1 MALTIISIDVN
12 GLRGL
17 TRRARF
23 LDWLHSLLCI
33 PDIVCLQEALCMS
46 SEECSSWPWFSSSG
60 LSFVVS
66 PGSIN
71 SCECFVL
78 YCPVLS
84 VVSSSWDSSDRFL
97 LCNYLLS
104 WCPVKGCFC
113 LRSELW
119 SWAGYF
125 FSDVASR
132 VVPSVPIVLIGDF
145 NTVFDRFIDRTGSV
159 IGDVSSEIS
168 INLGRLFS
176 TLYWHLE
183 VSPSV

>member
-33 PDIVCLQEALCMS
+33 PDIVCLQEAICMS
-46 SEECSSWPWFSSSG
+46 SEECSSWPWLSSSG

-71 SCECFVL
+71 SCGCFVL

-97 LCNYLLS
+97 LCNFSFRDVPLKVAFVYAPNYDPERDIFLAMLLLVWFLQFLLS
-104 WCPVKGCFC
+104 LLGILILC
-113 LRSELW
+113 L
-119 SWAGYF
+119 
-125 FSDVASR
+125 
-132 VVPSVPIVLIGDF
+132 IVLLI
-145 NTVFDRFIDRTGSV
+145 VRV
-159 IGDVSSEIS
+159 
-168 INLGRLFS
+168 L
-176 TLYWHLE
+176 
-183 VSPSV
+183 